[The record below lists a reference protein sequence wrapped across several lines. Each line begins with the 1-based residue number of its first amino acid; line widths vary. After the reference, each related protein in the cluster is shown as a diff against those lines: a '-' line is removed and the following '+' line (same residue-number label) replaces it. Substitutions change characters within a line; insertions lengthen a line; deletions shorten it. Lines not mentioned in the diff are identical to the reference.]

1 MLKTIA
7 RGLAGLLLAG
17 AIVFALFGHQGA
29 GWRWLISGGWHSS
42 ARIAA
47 LTPEE
52 QTWAAIAWRYFVN
65 NTQPQTGL
73 VNGSDKQPRVTLWQM
88 GDTLIA
94 LLAAK
99 ELGLIEEAEYD
110 ARLTRLM
117 GTLNR
122 LMLTE
127 ARTPGR
133 LYSSQTATPIDFSG
147 KPVKNGWSARDMARL
162 MLALRLTAE
171 REPQY
176 SEYLD
181 KIILRWNFC
190 PVIDVKANCGHL
202 PCKTASR
209 WCARSCA
216 WARANMPQRR
226 FSCGD
231 FPRRKRLR
239 PRRTTSSSPSG
250 AWPSMPG
257 IRAPRGSP
265 P

>member
-1 MLKTIA
+1 MLKTLA

-17 AIVFALFGHQGA
+17 AIIFVLFGHQGA
-29 GWRWLISGGWHSS
+29 GWRWLIHGGWHSS

-65 NTQPQTGL
+65 NTQTQTGL

-99 ELGLIEEAEYD
+99 ELGLIDDAEYD
-110 ARLTRLM
+110 ARLTRIM

-122 LMLTE
+122 LMLTD

-133 LYSSQTATPIDFSG
+133 LYSSQTATPVDFSG
-147 KPVKNGWSARDMARL
+147 KPIKNGWSARDMARL

-190 PVIDVKANCGHL
+190 RGAAPGRERICRNGVSALGV
-202 PCKTASR
+202 
-209 WCARSCA
+209 
-216 WARANMPQRR
+216 
-226 FSCGD
+226 
-231 FPRRKRLR
+231 FP
-239 PRRTTSSSPSG
+239 G
-250 AWPSMPG
+250 
-257 IRAPRGSP
+257 
-265 P
+265 